1 VLHAVGTR
9 WQPVP
14 GSLLVDHTIHMP
26 IDPSLKDMF
35 KSSKIVIDATRQLPS
50 EGGPDSWAPDLRT
63 VMDEQAPEAFQI
75 VDKKWDEYFSK
86 K

>member
-1 VLHAVGTR
+1 
-9 WQPVP
+9 
-14 GSLLVDHTIHMP
+14 
-26 IDPSLKDMF
+26 MF